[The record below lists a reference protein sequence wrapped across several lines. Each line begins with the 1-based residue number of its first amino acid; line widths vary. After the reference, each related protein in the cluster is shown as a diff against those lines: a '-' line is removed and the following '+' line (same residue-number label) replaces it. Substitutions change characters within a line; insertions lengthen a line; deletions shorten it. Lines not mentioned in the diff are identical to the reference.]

1 MGQYESG
8 EGSSCYYFN
17 MKSITEYITD
27 SMRGIKRNDFVGF
40 SIPKKDKMEYGLDS
54 VAAAISEFIND
65 SNNRISRFE
74 KQLKTSKSLYKTL
87 DFLYDEDDDD
97 FYRLWRGVR
106 VKLFGLLQL
115 DPDKS
120 TQYSI
125 EEIQKFIKDNDREL
139 TKLFI

>member
-1 MGQYESG
+1 
-8 EGSSCYYFN
+8 
-17 MKSITEYITD
+17 
-27 SMRGIKRNDFVGF
+27 MRGIKRNDFVGF

-54 VAAAISEFIND
+54 VAAAISDFIND